1 MNKIFSFFLLISAV
15 VFIFS
20 GNLFSADDNIDKILA
35 NIEKKNSSVK
45 DMQAEYVQTIT
56 YFATDEKLKSEGIFK
71 HKKTDYINL
80 VQLLPTRQYTYIDG
94 KNITTYV
101 PANKQAVVEKWKNVV
116 DGDVILTSVFKFT
129 KNFKTLK
136 KDYNIVLKDQTNID
150 YSFLIKPIN
159 KKEDWTMAI
168 TVSKANSLVTASSF
182 NNGNFVVDIEIKNY
196 KINNNFS
203 NDIFRFVA
211 PKNVDVIEL

>member
-71 HKKTDYINL
+71 HKKPDYINL